1 MNKIKG
7 NKGLVV
13 FLPILLGILL
23 FVFLLIARGFGAF
36 HKVEP
41 HIITSSTLTDA
52 IDISDLSTAQFTYN
66 GIAELYKDEA
76 KQKIKCHIRYS
87 TKVKAG
93 IDMSEVTFDIDD
105 EAMTVRPIL
114 PEITITANTV
124 DESALSYIP
133 KNTNVEVSEALIAC
147 KEDAEAEAKESSE
160 LFESAEDNLKSIIE
174 ALLYPI
180 LAPEGYTIVWDE

>member
-1 MNKIKG
+1 MKTKIIKG
-7 NKGLVV
+7 LLIS
-13 FLPILLGILL
+13 LPILLGILL
-23 FVFLLIARGFGAF
+23 FFVLVIARVIGVF
-36 HKVEP
+36 HKGET

-76 KQKIKCHIRYS
+76 KQKLKCYIRYS
-87 TKVKAG
+87 AKVKAG
-93 IDMSEVTFDIDD
+93 IDISEVTFDIDD

-124 DESALSYIP
+124 NESALSFLP
-133 KNTNVEVSEALIAC
+133 ENVKVEVSEALIAC
-147 KEDAEAEAKESSE
+147 KEDAEAEATKASE

-180 LAPEGYTIVWDE
+180 LASEGYTIVWDE

>member
-1 MNKIKG
+1 MNKIIKR
-7 NKGLVV
+7 LLIV
-13 FLPILLGILL
+13 LPILLGILL
-23 FVFLLIARGFGAF
+23 FLFLIAARAIGVF
-36 HKVEP
+36 HKGET

-52 IDISDLSTAQFTYN
+52 IDISELSTAQFTYN

-76 KQKIKCHIRYS
+76 KQKLKCYIRYS

-93 IDMSEVTFDIDD
+93 IDMSEVTFAIDD

-124 DESALSYIP
+124 DDSALSFIP
-133 KNTNVEVSEALIAC
+133 ENAKVEVSEALIAC
-147 KEDAEAEAKESSE
+147 KEDAETEAMESSE